1 MKKLKIICDW
11 DKDYD
16 KIVTPERL
24 KNGDLDQNSWWYL
37 DGLLEGKCGY
47 DKATV
52 YNLSELPDLRKETLR
67 WKSITGDRAE
77 VESYTKHTE
86 IHANGEF
93 EVEVYGIEEPCIA
106 FFWTTRERVVRTNKG
121 ISFKV
126 WDQRGLVCL
135 KTDTEAI
142 ERARRK
148 RAQRTENL

>member
-1 MKKLKIICDW
+1 MKKLKMICDW

-16 KIVTPERL
+16 KIVTLERL

-47 DKATV
+47 DKATI
-52 YNLSELPDLRKETLR
+52 YNLSEIPDLRKETLR
-67 WKSITGDRAE
+67 WKCITGDRAV

-86 IHANGEF
+86 IHANGEY

-106 FFWTTRERVVRTNKG
+106 FFWTARERMVRTEKG
-121 ISFKV
+121 IRFKV
-126 WDQRGLVCL
+126 WNQRGLVCL
-135 KTDTEAI
+135 KSDTEAI

-148 RAQRTENL
+148 MMERSKHL